1 MQYLVDT
8 GVLLR
13 LFDRTDPVH
22 ADIRTGLGLLRQ
34 QGHTLAAGTQNIAEF

>member
-22 ADIRTGLGLLRQ
+22 KSLRQGLQLLR
-34 QGHTLAAGTQNIAEF
+34 AAGHSLAMSSQNIAEF